1 MKSFLFLVYMKFMN
15 VLSVTKIAKQLV
27 MSFVTALLQKRNG
40 MV

>member
-1 MKSFLFLVYMKFMN
+1 MKSLFLVYMKFIN